1 MELCG
6 GEEEYGSHFLCSSQ
20 KSQSLFP
27 FPGLM
32 SGSLNGFLPRSLCSS
47 KDDL

>member
-32 SGSLNGFLPRSLCSS
+32 SGSAKWISTEKFVQF
-47 KDDL
+47 